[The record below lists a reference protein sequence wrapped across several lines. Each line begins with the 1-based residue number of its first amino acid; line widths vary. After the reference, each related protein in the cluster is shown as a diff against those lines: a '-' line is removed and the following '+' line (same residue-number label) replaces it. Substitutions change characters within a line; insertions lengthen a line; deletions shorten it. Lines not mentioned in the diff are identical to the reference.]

1 MALPAYG
8 AGRSTYD
15 LDIAI
20 EFKTQ
25 NDIDNLLA
33 KLRDHDVQT
42 AQKPKLDHLVFVVFQ
57 LTMKDEAEIWL
68 QPCSGFPWD
77 DLIISRISSQK
88 MEPFS
93 YHINIL
99 STEDFIM
106 TKLGRQDRSVT
117 DLQDVIQIIL
127 AQQSID
133 WKYLIQRAKKYH
145 LLDIIKNLVE
155 KIQKNIPE
163 YKFPDF

>member
-15 LDIAI
+15 LDVAI

-25 NDIDNLLA
+25 DDIDNFLA

-42 AQKPKLDHLVFVVFQ
+42 AQKPRIDHLLFVVFQ
-57 LTMKDEAEIWL
+57 RTVKDEAEIWL

-77 DLIISRISSQK
+77 DKIISRISSQK

-93 YHINIL
+93 HQINVL

-117 DLQDVIQIIL
+117 DLQDVTQIIL
-127 AQQSID
+127 AQKSID
-133 WKYLIQRAKKYH
+133 WDYLIQRAKQYS
-145 LLDIIKNLVE
+145 LLDVIRNLMGR
-155 KIQKNIPE
+155 IQENLPN
-163 YKFPDF
+163 YKPPDF